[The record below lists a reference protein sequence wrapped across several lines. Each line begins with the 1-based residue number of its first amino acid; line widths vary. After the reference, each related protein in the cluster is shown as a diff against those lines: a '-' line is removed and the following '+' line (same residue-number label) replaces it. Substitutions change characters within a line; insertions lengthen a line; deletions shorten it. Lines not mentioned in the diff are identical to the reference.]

1 MKIYVLY
8 CPSSNVEEDSNDQ
21 SNNSQPGGVTPDG
34 NSTILFIFPLKLI
47 LSYYSAHG
55 NLPARWSWAHFP
67 TKVDF

>member
-47 LSYYSAHG
+47 LSYYSA
-55 NLPARWSWAHFP
+55 
-67 TKVDF
+67 DF